1 MPRIGIMGGTFNPV
15 HIGHLIIAQ
24 QALRLLKLDKIWFMP
39 AGDPP
44 HKNQNILDKNIRKY
58 MLELAIKD
66 NPYFELFTY
75 ELEKE
80 RPSYSAVTMTE
91 LDEIYPDNEFFFI
104 MGADSLADFDKW
116 YHPEIICRHT
126 ALVCAER
133 NNIPDGRLEKI
144 KKQLEE
150 SFGAQIYL
158 IDTPQLEISS
168 SDLRRRF
175 AEDFLSAR
183 YMVPEQVYN
192 YIIDNQL
199 YM

>member
-1 MPRIGIMGGTFNPV
+1 M
-15 HIGHLIIAQ
+15 
-24 QALRLLKLDKIWFMP
+24 
-39 AGDPP
+39 
-44 HKNQNILDKNIRKY
+44 
-58 MLELAIKD
+58 
-66 NPYFELFTY
+66 FTY

-133 NNIPDGRLEKI
+133 NNIPDDRLEKI
-144 KKQLEE
+144 KKHLEE
-150 SFGAQIYL
+150 SFDAQVYL

-168 SDLRRRF
+168 SDLRKCF
-175 AEDFLSAR
+175 SEDFLSAR
-183 YMVPEQVYN
+183 YMVPEPVYD
-192 YIIDNQL
+192 YIIDNRL

>member
-1 MPRIGIMGGTFNPV
+1 
-15 HIGHLIIAQ
+15 
-24 QALRLLKLDKIWFMP
+24 
-39 AGDPP
+39 
-44 HKNQNILDKNIRKY
+44 
-58 MLELAIKD
+58 
-66 NPYFELFTY
+66 
-75 ELEKE
+75 
-80 RPSYSAVTMTE
+80 MTE

-144 KKQLEE
+144 KKHLEE
-150 SFGAQIYL
+150 SFDARIYL
-158 IDTPQLEISS
+158 IDTPQLELSS

-183 YMVPEQVYN
+183 YMVPEPVYN
-192 YIIDNQL
+192 YIIDNRL